1 MTMAGNREDVMVDD
15 TIARR
20 RFLLGAGIAGTAVA
34 TGLASTA
41 PADAQGPPVPQ
52 ATSPTPVPAT
62 QPEPEI
68 LLALTA
74 SEAAFVSAA
83 VDTFVPADEL
93 SPSGT
98 DCGLVTFIDRQLA
111 SAWGGGAK
119 MYRSG
124 PFQKGK
130 PEQGYQLALTPKEFF
145 SAGID
150 EANAWSRKTYGKDFD
165 RLSPPDRAAALKT
178 MEEGK
183 AEFIG
188 IGSKPFFDALLTI
201 SMEGFFSD
209 PIYGGN
215 RNHVSWNMLGFPG
228 LPATYASKFDEYLT
242 KRYTAPPQSIA
253 DFS

>member
-1 MTMAGNREDVMVDD
+1 MVDD
-15 TIARR
+15 TRR
-20 RFLLGAGIAGTAVA
+20 RFLLGAGVAGTAVA
-34 TGLASTA
+34 AGLASQVPSQAETPATPGGAAATAATA
-41 PADAQGPPVPQ
+41 PAASV
-52 ATSPTPVPAT
+52 
-62 QPEPEI
+62 EPEI

-74 SEAAFVSAA
+74 TEAAFVSAA
-83 VDTFVPADEL
+83 VDAFIPADEL

-130 PEQGYQLALTPKEFF
+130 PEQGYQLALSPKEFI
-145 SAGID
+145 STGIA
-150 EANAWSRKTYGKDFD
+150 EANVWSRKTYGKDFD
-165 RLSPPDRAAALKT
+165 RLAPADQVAALKV

-183 AEFIG
+183 AEFVG
-188 IGSKPFFDALLTI
+188 LGSKPFFDALLTLA
-201 SMEGFFSD
+201 MEGYFSD

-215 RNHVSWNMLGFPG
+215 RHGVAWTMLGFPG
-228 LPATYASKFDEYLT
+228 LPATYSDKVEEYRA
-242 KRYTAPPQSIA
+242 KRYTAPPRSIA

>member
-1 MTMAGNREDVMVDD
+1 MADD
-15 TIARR
+15 TIPRR
-20 RFLLGAGIAGTAVA
+20 RFLLGAGTAVA
-34 TGLASTA
+34 TGLASSA
-41 PADAQGPPVPQ
+41 PADAQAPPVPER
-52 ATSPTPVPAT
+52 ANAPTPPPTA
-62 QPEPEI
+62 QAEPEI

-83 VDTFVPADEL
+83 VDTIIPADEL

-145 SAGID
+145 SAGIS
-150 EANAWSRKTYGKDFD
+150 EANEWSRKTYGKDFD
-165 RLSPPDRAAALKT
+165 RLAPADRNAALKA

-188 IGSKPFFDALLTI
+188 IGSRSFFNALLTI
-201 SMEGFFSD
+201 TMEGFFSD

-228 LPATYASKFDEYLT
+228 LPATYSSKFDEYLN